1 MNFFKAIMICFSKY
15 AIFTG
20 RASRYEF
27 WYFNLFLMIGSIITA
42 IIDVIIFPDLLGAFS
57 PLNTVFSLAILLP
70 FVAVSS
76 RRMHDVNRSGWWQLI
91 PITIIGIIPYTYWVT
106 KKSDPQDN
114 KFGTN
119 HSQINFNTI

>member
-1 MNFFKAIMICFSKY
+1 MNFFNAIMICFRKY
-15 AIFTG
+15 VTFAS

-27 WYFNLFLMIGSIITA
+27 WYFNLFLIIGSIIAA
-42 IIDVIIFPDLLGAFS
+42 IIDIIIFTDLVGVFS

-70 FVAVSS
+70 FITVSS

-91 PITIIGIIPYTYWVT
+91 PLTIIGIIPYTYWVT

-114 KFGTN
+114 NFGPN
-119 HSQINFNTI
+119 PLPN